1 MKAGGMGQ
9 LSLGPTRS
17 PNVKAHC
24 DKASFA
30 AALATEHDEK
40 SRWTPTRYHSYIFAH
55 GDNTTN
61 ILEHEGRDKCTTNEN
76 HNQTNGFLKSRAK
89 KNDEQIH

>member
-9 LSLGPTRS
+9 LSFGPTTS
-17 PNVKAHC
+17 PNVKARC

-40 SRWTPTRYHSYIFAH
+40 SRWHPPGITATSLHT

-61 ILEHEGRDKCTTNEN
+61 ILEHEGHDKCITNEN
-76 HNQTNGFLKSRAK
+76 HNQTNGFRKSRAK
-89 KNDEQIH
+89 KNNEQIH

>member
-9 LSLGPTRS
+9 LSFGPTTS
-17 PNVKAHC
+17 PNVKARC

-40 SRWTPTRYHSYIFAH
+40 SR
-55 GDNTTN
+55 
-61 ILEHEGRDKCTTNEN
+61 
-76 HNQTNGFLKSRAK
+76 
-89 KNDEQIH
+89 